1 MNDNISNILHSG
13 QATIIMVS
21 ADDLRREIDR
31 AIDEAIKASERQRKP
46 NYLTRKQV
54 MELLHISN
62 GTFYNYLKKGKLN
75 PVYIG
80 EEPRFIEDD
89 IHTAMRTGKLS
100 KYSQK

>member
-1 MNDNISNILHSG
+1 MTNDITNILHSG
-13 QATIIMVS
+13 QATIIMMS
-21 ADDLRREIDR
+21 ADDLRREFDR
-31 AIDEAIKASERQRKP
+31 AVAKAIKDSEQQRKP
-46 NYLTRKQV
+46 TYLTRKQV

-62 GTFYNYLKKGKLN
+62 GTFYNYMKKGKLK

-89 IHTAMRTGKLS
+89 IHAAMRTGKLS